1 MYFKIFENN
10 LKNLWKIKKKFKY
23 IFFVNYKFW
32 NFPKMYISKY

>member
-10 LKNLWKIKKKFKY
+10 LKKLWKIKIFKY

-32 NFPKMYISKY
+32 NFRKRYIKKF

>member
-10 LKNLWKIKKKFKY
+10 LKILWKIKY

-32 NFPKMYISKY
+32 NVRKMYISKY